1 MRLGLVRLPE
11 AYNYSIIKILLSF
24 HNAILLIT
32 VFVLSIHCK
41 DTIDPTCSQTLYGVT
56 EEILLRNAKYHAL
69 NTHSYTEQSWHELMS
84 KSLEN
89 VRQLV
94 AKVQMAPYDSYYNQ

>member
-1 MRLGLVRLPE
+1 MLTI
-11 AYNYSIIKILLSF
+11 SQSSIIIKILLGF

-41 DTIDPTCSQTLYGVT
+41 DTIDPTCSQVLYGVT

-69 NTHSYTEQSWHELMS
+69 NTHSYTEQSWHELVS

-89 VRQLV
+89 ISQLI
-94 AKVQMAPYDSYYNQ
+94 AKVQMAPYDNYYNRNNK

>member
-1 MRLGLVRLPE
+1 LG
-11 AYNYSIIKILLSF
+11 F
-24 HNAILLIT
+24 HNAILLRT

-41 DTIDPTCSQTLYGVT
+41 GIIDPTCSQTLYGAT

-69 NTHSYTEQSWHELMS
+69 NIHSYTEQSWHELMS

-89 VRQLV
+89 VRQLIV
-94 AKVQMAPYDSYYNQ
+94 KIQMAPYDSYYNQ